1 MTSVGVSLSQAHPS
15 RIEEL
20 AVAADTFGFE
30 SVWLGEHLV
39 FPLDSR
45 GELVRGEE
53 HAVKPTTPVF
63 DVCAYLSWLAART
76 MRVRLGTF
84 VYLLG
89 LRHPFAAARAF
100 ATLDHVSGG
109 RAEAGVGAG
118 WLEAEWAAAGLDF
131 ATRGRRLDEAID
143 VCGRLWT
150 EPVIEHHGEFFDFPP
165 VSFEPKPVQPR
176 LPVHIG
182 GESAAALRRTA
193 RVADGWLGMVHTPGS
208 VIAQVRRLRRF
219 EEEAGRARPPATV
232 TVFGAI
238 DADQPLAAWEDAGV
252 SRLIVAPWTRSR
264 DAVRAIEVLAERIF

>member
-1 MTSVGVSLSQAHPS
+1 MIRVGVSLSQAHPS

-20 AVAADTFGFE
+20 AVTADRLGFE

-39 FPLDSR
+39 FPMDSR
-45 GELVRGEE
+45 GELVRGEQ

-76 MRVRLGTF
+76 TRVRLGTF

-100 ATLDHVSGG
+100 ATLDQVSGG

-131 ATRGRRLDEAID
+131 ATRGSRLDEAID
-143 VCGRLWT
+143 VCTRLWT
-150 EPVIEHHGEFFDFPP
+150 EPVIEHHGKFFDFPP
-165 VSFEPKPVQPR
+165 VAFEPKPVQAR
-176 LPVHIG
+176 LPIHIG

-193 RVADGWLGMVHTPGS
+193 RVADGWLGMVHTPGT
-208 VIAQVRRLRRF
+208 VTAQVRRLRRF
-219 EEEAGRARPPATV
+219 EDEAGRAKPPATV
-232 TVFGAI
+232 TVFGVI

-264 DAVRAIEVLAERIF
+264 DAARAIETLAGQIF